1 MNLVQRLRGKS
12 VTGLT
17 HTACWLALVG
27 LGVMSYSIISPRP
40 LPVILAMSVGQGI
53 GILAFLCYLLAVVI
67 DVGRQPPRSSVP
79 LETIVDAKQERLSS
93 ASSPPQAP
101 AGD

>member
-27 LGVMSYSIISPRP
+27 LGVMSYSIVSPRP

-67 DVGRQPPRSSVP
+67 DVGRQPPRSSVAPEPP
-79 LETIVDAKQERLSS
+79 LEPAAPVET
-93 ASSPPQAP
+93 ASSRSP